1 MGCEQ
6 KKDSSREGKI
16 DATNKKINFDLAQK
30 YRIQQYPDSTLL
42 FEELIQWYRDNNKYE
57 LAIHLADSMTKTNN
71 TNNSF
76 HRILAFLF
84 YEIND
89 TTNAILHF
97 EKVVSHTPKFS
108 DWLSLGSLYAGK
120 KNSKAIEVADFLAK
134 SDPNKHLKESYF
146 IKGIY
151 FEAVQDYE
159 KAISYFDSCVQL
171 EFSFMEA
178 YREKA
183 ICLIELKK
191 YIEAIA
197 FLDRATTLNNRFA
210 DGYFWKGVCLEKLL
224 QKEDAAMS
232 YQKALMYDTSYTE
245 AEEAIDRLSSKK

>member
-1 MGCEQ
+1 
-6 KKDSSREGKI
+6 
-16 DATNKKINFDLAQK
+16 
-30 YRIQQYPDSTLL
+30 
-42 FEELIQWYRDNNKYE
+42 
-57 LAIHLADSMTKTNN
+57 
-71 TNNSF
+71 
-76 HRILAFLF
+76 
-84 YEIND
+84 
-89 TTNAILHF
+89 
-97 EKVVSHTPKFS
+97 
-108 DWLSLGSLYAGK
+108 
-120 KNSKAIEVADFLAK
+120 
-134 SDPNKHLKESYF
+134 
-146 IKGIY
+146 
-151 FEAVQDYE
+151 
-159 KAISYFDSCVQL
+159 
-171 EFSFMEA
+171 MEA